1 MKNILFIFCLLA
13 AVGYGQ
19 AQEAGSVSGTT
30 VTMREIAPTWP
41 GCESQKGAG
50 LNDCFT
56 KKLTQH
62 IVSNYK
68 YPPAAYKKNEQ
79 GVVTVDFIINKLGLV
94 EVTNVSGGTA
104 TLQKEAKRNIMS
116 IPKMA
121 KPGQLGGEPHII
133 SYSVPF
139 TFKTGKK

>member
-1 MKNILFIFCLLA
+1 MVAGIGF
-13 AVGYGQ
+13 

-30 VTMREIAPTWP
+30 VTMKEIAPTWP
-41 GCESQKGAG
+41 GCEGKKGLG
-50 LNDCFT
+50 LADCFT

-68 YPPAAYKKNEQ
+68 YPPEAYKKNEQ
-79 GVVTVDFIINKLGLV
+79 GVVTVDFIINKLGMV
-94 EVTNVSGGTA
+94 EIENISGGTA

-121 KPGQLGGEPHII
+121 KPGQLGGEPHVI
-133 SYSVPF
+133 SYTVPF
-139 TFKTGKK
+139 TFKTGK

>member
-1 MKNILFIFCLLA
+1 MQKLLFIFCLMA
-13 AVGYGQ
+13 AIGLGH
-19 AQEAGSVSGTT
+19 AQDAGSVKGNT
-30 VTMREIAPTWP
+30 VTMKEVAPTWP
-41 GCESQKGAG
+41 GCEGKKGLG

-62 IVSNYK
+62 IVGNYK
-68 YPPAAYKKNEQ
+68 YPPSAYKKNEQ

-94 EVTNVSGGTA
+94 EIKKVSGGTP

-116 IPKMA
+116 IPKMS
-121 KPGQLGGEPHII
+121 KPGQLGGEPHEI

-139 TFKTGKK
+139 TFKTGK

>member
-1 MKNILFIFCLLA
+1 MQKFLFVFCLMASISL
-13 AVGYGQ
+13 GH
-19 AQEAGSVSGTT
+19 AQDAGSVKGNT
-30 VTMREIAPTWP
+30 VTMKEIAPTWP
-41 GCESQKGAG
+41 GCEGTSLGA
-50 LNDCFT
+50 LNNCFT

-68 YPPAAYKKNEQ
+68 YPPSAYKKNEQ

-94 EVTNVSGGTA
+94 EIVNVSGGTP

-116 IPKMA
+116 IPKMS
-121 KPGQLGGEPHII
+121 KPGQLGGEPHAI

-139 TFKTGKK
+139 TFKTGK